1 MTKTAKKTTKKQGRN
16 TFYTTEILEDLISE
30 YLDANPYTVKLIPNK
45 IAKFA
50 REKRGEAFKNIRY
63 SQFTQNKDVKDKIDK
78 FNEKH
83 REISVPSKNS
93 PTKVARLNTDAL
105 VDAYHGDIKELKSSL
120 RQFAVMYENMRK
132 ERLDYI
138 EKIET
143 LKNEV
148 DTLKQQVLELE
159 TEKVELKKVKAEQN
173 KTIRE
178 NAKKVA
184 HANRVEKFIRSI
196 DVYEDLLKQ
205 KLAKSMDEENLRLLL
220 SNAGLLK
227 QEEMVD
233 TTKYLNG
240 LVYESELYEEDDIE
254 HDIDNQFYD
263 MDDEDFLSVFE
274 NNED

>member
-1 MTKTAKKTTKKQGRN
+1 
-16 TFYTTEILEDLISE
+16 
-30 YLDANPYTVKLIPNK
+30 
-45 IAKFA
+45 
-50 REKRGEAFKNIRY
+50 
-63 SQFTQNKDVKDKIDK
+63 
-78 FNEKH
+78 
-83 REISVPSKNS
+83 
-93 PTKVARLNTDAL
+93 
-105 VDAYHGDIKELKSSL
+105 
-120 RQFAVMYENMRK
+120 MRK